1 MKIPLPLHLT
11 IGLSLI
17 TNLIVV
23 IIIGSLLQYVDL
35 THVTTIGSI
44 IFLTWFLLPK
54 IFPIQKSQSVG
65 TRHDFGIAASCLSIG
80 FLYNLFPQYP
90 KSYFNYILNICRVTP
105 FLAILFWLYSLGLT
119 AFPLVL
125 KIIWLLLTI
134 PMIYML
140 NLGANKL
147 SYAIYIPGILLP
159 ILEAIALITGII
171 NFSLLDRLI
180 KVEIGESLL
189 IVICFVILAAIWAG
203 SLQLISN
210 SQNDKSKVSLDEP
223 RVCIFVRVINP
234 ENQDCKANSTALD
247 KQRKFLHKYANKQGY
262 KLDRIQY
269 IVDNGSTEETEEL
282 KQYRQ
287 GLKSLFENQSYNIFL
302 VEQEENLSRFGVEEA
317 KLILEENGKYFEVFN
332 QEIAKLR
339 EIKNKQIFTISAI
352 LQTVITIGG
361 LVGGWWLNLL

>member
-1 MKIPLPLHLT
+1 MKTQFSLNLT
-11 IGLSLI
+11 IGISLI
-17 TNLIVV
+17 ANLIVV

-35 THVTTIGSI
+35 THVTTVGSI

-54 IFPIQKSQSVG
+54 IFPIQKTKTIG
-65 TRHDFGIAASCLSIG
+65 TQHDFGMAASCLSIG
-80 FLYNLFPQYP
+80 LLYGIFPEYP
-90 KSYFNYILNICRVTP
+90 KSYLNYILNLCRVTP

-134 PMIYML
+134 PMIYLL
-140 NLGANKL
+140 NIGANKL

-159 ILEAIALITGII
+159 ILEAIALITGVIK
-171 NFSLLDRLI
+171 FSLLDRAI

-189 IVICFVILAAIWAG
+189 IVIGFTILAVIWAG

-210 SQNDKSKVSLDEP
+210 TQIYKSKVPLDEP
-223 RVCIFVRVINP
+223 RVCIFVRIINP

-262 KLDRIQY
+262 KLDRIEY
-269 IVDNGSTEETEEL
+269 IVDNDSTEETEEL
-282 KQYRQ
+282 KQYCQ

-302 VEQEENLSRFGVEEA
+302 VEQEENLSRFGIEEA
-317 KLILEENGKYFEVFN
+317 KRILEENGKYFEVFN
-332 QEIAKLR
+332 QDIAKLR
-339 EIKNKQIFTISAI
+339 KIKNQQIFTVSAI
-352 LQTVITIGG
+352 LQIFITIGG